1 MLLPRFPELG
11 WALCPTVPP
20 STEVSFPNRP
30 TFPLPLG
37 VGPPSTGTSV
47 RISLSGQPGLGEAYP
62 LRPAH
67 PSRSWDSAARP
78 ACLAS
83 ARAVQRGPR
92 NTGEE
97 SAGCRHGHVREGR
110 GKSFPVPGPC
120 SPRGTGWGHGGEF
133 SSQKLVPESP
143 RGPPRGCPPAPGGSA
158 SLRPARGTRPG
169 RRGRGS
175 RRLPRGVRP
184 AWWVLTAG
192 CTAGRVRRR
201 TPSCGARSRAR
212 RGASRRRLLR
222 APPAPPLRHPPMG
235 GAGAGRGR
243 RTQIRRDYDPR
254 GGAESVPAPRS
265 PPGRRDFALRGRE
278 RWPQVHACVSRG

>member
-1 MLLPRFPELG
+1 MLLPSFPELG

-20 STEVSFPNRP
+20 STEVSFPNRL

-67 PSRSWDSAARP
+67 PSPSWDSAARP

-110 GKSFPVPGPC
+110 GKSFPVPRPC
-120 SPRGTGWGHGGEF
+120 SPRGTGWGHGGES

-143 RGPPRGCPPAPGGSA
+143 RGPPRDCPPAPGGSA
-158 SLRPARGTRPG
+158 SLRPARGTRPA
-169 RRGRGS
+169 RRGGGS

-192 CTAGRVRRR
+192 CTAGPGAQADAELRGALPCAARGQQPPP
-201 TPSCGARSRAR
+201 PSRSARSTPP
-212 RGASRRRLLR
+212 
-222 APPAPPLRHPPMG
+222 PPADGRSRG
-235 GAGAGRGR
+235 GAGAP
-243 RTQIRRDYDPR
+243 DPD
-254 GGAESVPAPRS
+254 
-265 PPGRRDFALRGRE
+265 PPGL
-278 RWPQVHACVSRG
+278 